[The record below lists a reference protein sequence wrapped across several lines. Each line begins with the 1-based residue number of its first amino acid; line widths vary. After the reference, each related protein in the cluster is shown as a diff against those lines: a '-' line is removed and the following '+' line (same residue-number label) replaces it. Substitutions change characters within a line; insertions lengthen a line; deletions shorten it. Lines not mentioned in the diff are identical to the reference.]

1 MNAEETDD
9 RPIAEGA
16 PALEAPMAEAV
27 EPDGSEAGQPEVS
40 APVEPAEP
48 SDIGEPVVLDVT
60 PQEAEA
66 ERIEAAQEPEPVVLS
81 QAPQPHKPEVDVQAL
96 ISEDPNQI
104 VAPPEK
110 PKRGWW
116 RR

>member
-1 MNAEETDD
+1 
-9 RPIAEGA
+9 
-16 PALEAPMAEAV
+16 MAEASL
-27 EPDGSEAGQPEVS
+27 SEASGADAVEADLIKADQPDAS
-40 APVEPAEP
+40 AQVEPAEP
-48 SDIGEPVVLDVT
+48 GDLGEPVVLDVT

-66 ERIEAAQEPEPVVLS
+66 ERIEAAQEPEPVILS
-81 QAPQPHKPEVDVQAL
+81 QAPQPHRPEVDVQAL
-96 ISEDPNQI
+96 ISQDPNQI